1 MKSNLI
7 TALYERLSRDDDL
20 DGESNSIV
28 NQKRYLQNYADEH
41 GFTNCKHYTDDG
53 WSGGNFDRPGW
64 KNMIADVEAGKVGV
78 ILAKD
83 MSRIGRN
90 YLETGFYTE
99 VVFRK
104 HNVRFIAIANGV
116 DNDQPETGEF
126 VPFLN
131 IMNEWYLKDQ
141 SKKITAAYQLR
152 GKSGLPTNNNCL
164 YGYRKDPNVKHH
176 WLVDEEAAAIVR
188 RIYQMACEGH
198 GPYEIARILTK
209 EKVDSPGYYF
219 TKHAYGL
226 RRDYMKETHA
236 HDWNGETVSRILDH
250 QEYMGHTVNF
260 RSSKRYYKDTRHA
273 NPPEKLLIFE
283 NTHEPIVTK
292 ETWELAQCALKSKKR
307 TDTLGVA
314 NPLTGL
320 LYCADCG
327 QRLYNHRR
335 GPQNAQGVFQS
346 DSYNCSTYMLSRK
359 RETMECSSHHVSTK
373 ALRALILKTIQTV
386 SRYALSNEMEF
397 ARKVREASA
406 LQQAQEVKEAK
417 ARIRKAQKRCK
428 ELNVL
433 IQKLY
438 ESYALNKIT
447 EKRFDD
453 FLAAYEQEQAELKAV
468 LETDTGELQAYEA
481 DSDHIASFLKLA
493 RKYRDTDELTTP
505 MIYAY
510 IEKIIVHA
518 PEKINGE
525 RHMQLD
531 IYLKFIGNFQVPQTD
546 PTAEEIAAEEK
557 RRQQRAKNREKVA
570 RCMEKKKLKAA
581 QEQEDARHEND
592 SAV

>member
-64 KNMIADVEAGKVGV
+64 KSLIADVEAGKVGV

-397 ARKVREASA
+397 TRKVREASA
-406 LQQAQEVKEAK
+406 LQQAQAVKEAK

-428 ELNVL
+428 ELDVL

-531 IYLKFIGNFQVPQTD
+531 IYLKFIGNFQVPQAA

>member
-20 DGESNSIV
+20 DGESNSII

-64 KNMIADVEAGKVGV
+64 KSLIADVEAGKVGV

-236 HDWNGETVSRILDH
+236 HDWNGETVSRVLDH
-250 QEYMGHTVNF
+250 QEYIGHTVNF

-283 NTHEPIVTK
+283 NTHEAIVTK

-428 ELNVL
+428 ELDVL

-481 DSDHIASFLKLA
+481 DSDHIASFLRLA

-531 IYLKFIGNFQVPQTD
+531 IYLKFIGNFQVPQTE

>member
-20 DGESNSIV
+20 DGESNSII

-64 KNMIADVEAGKVGV
+64 KSLIADVEAGKVGV

-428 ELNVL
+428 ELDVL

-481 DSDHIASFLKLA
+481 DSDHIASFLRLA